1 MLTGGNQEKH
11 SSMQMSISISISIA
25 HGCYSCMLGAAH
37 GCSSCM
43 LGAAHGCSSCMLGA
57 TIIRR
62 PHATWHAPPMSPP
75 TTWLT
80 LYSLKTQ
87 LTGGNQEE
95 HVALHMQL

>member
-1 MLTGGNQEKH
+1 M
-11 SSMQMSISISISIA
+11 A
-25 HGCYSCMLGAAH
+25 APAAH

-62 PHATWHAPPMSPP
+62 PHATGHAPPMSPP

-80 LYSLKTQ
+80 LYSLKTHS
-87 LTGGNQEE
+87 TTE
-95 HVALHMQL
+95 HPVSRAAA